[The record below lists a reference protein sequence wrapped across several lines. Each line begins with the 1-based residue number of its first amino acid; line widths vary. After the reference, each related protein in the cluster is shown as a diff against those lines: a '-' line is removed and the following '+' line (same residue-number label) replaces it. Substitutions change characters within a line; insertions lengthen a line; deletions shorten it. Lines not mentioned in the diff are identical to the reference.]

1 MCRLISPGIVLTKQ
15 VSVKSEVSSKTKRVC
30 VAVCMFFLCF
40 LCFFFFFFCSS
51 LHSCEAYVSHQ
62 RSVTVEVTS
71 EPWRACTAREAF

>member
-15 VSVKSEVSSKTKRVC
+15 VSVKSEVSSKTKRAC
-30 VAVCMFFLCF
+30 VAVCMFFCVS
-40 LCFFFFFFCSS
+40 FFFFFFCSS